1 VNVFAVQIPKFISY
15 SINWYITLFTI
26 NKNTISIINAPT
38 AAAILQSHVLLI
50 TIKGTVELN
59 IRTKRCTVKVRR
71 VRFKNFSNAFC
82 FTAAIFELSIY
93 FVSAWICQIILAIIQ
108 NTVYALREIVV

>member
-1 VNVFAVQIPKFISY
+1 MNVFAVQIPKFISY

-50 TIKGTVELN
+50 TIKGTVALN

-71 VRFKNFSNAFC
+71 VRFKNLSNALC

-93 FVSAWICQIILAIIQ
+93 FVFAWICQIILAIIQ